1 MVLSFSALKRCTT
14 LRNVKVSSS
23 SEFRFP
29 CLSLSIS
36 SITPLPIYSQG
47 YAFKVITSLEGLNQ
61 LDNLVY
67 PTKAEQI
74 ELLQSVLLAS
84 ESDAD
89 LGTDVSAKK
98 DDLAG
103 TITSK
108 SFGGPSA
115 ANGGGG
121 RKDGAGQAT
130 RVAGSLQALSGWVLA
145 LSQRDCFTLLMK
157 WFIGS
162 TVVNLWLTLND
173 RNQQTNNLRKIRQR
187 TVIHCSGRGTRLQ
200 RSARRT
206 EPRVSTCLCIE

>member
-1 MVLSFSALKRCTT
+1 MRDSMRSFIVWFRKSEHNEFFISSSRRLKLMLSSTLSSALKRCTT
-14 LRNVKVSSS
+14 PRNVKVSSS
-23 SEFRFP
+23 SESNFP
-29 CLSLSIS
+29 FSRLSIS
-36 SITPLPIYSQG
+36 PNLLPLYSQG

-89 LGTDVSAKK
+89 LGTDVTAKK

-108 SFGGPSA
+108 SFGGPTA
-115 ANGGGG
+115 ANGGGGG

-145 LSQRDCFTLLMK
+145 LTYPLLLRDADSVQR
-157 WFIGS
+157 
-162 TVVNLWLTLND
+162 
-173 RNQQTNNLRKIRQR
+173 
-187 TVIHCSGRGTRLQ
+187 
-200 RSARRT
+200 
-206 EPRVSTCLCIE
+206 

>member
-1 MVLSFSALKRCTT
+1 M
-14 LRNVKVSSS
+14 
-23 SEFRFP
+23 
-29 CLSLSIS
+29 
-36 SITPLPIYSQG
+36 
-47 YAFKVITSLEGLNQ
+47 ITSLEGLNQ

-108 SFGGPSA
+108 SFGGPTA
-115 ANGGGG
+115 ANGGG

-145 LSQRDCFTLLMK
+145 LSHLCHWSILM
-157 WFIGS
+157 
-162 TVVNLWLTLND
+162 
-173 RNQQTNNLRKIRQR
+173 
-187 TVIHCSGRGTRLQ
+187 
-200 RSARRT
+200 
-206 EPRVSTCLCIE
+206 